1 MNIEQ
6 MIPEGWIV
14 ANITRTPSSKY
25 QVELVH
31 TCNGYISVTED
42 GLNDSL
48 KQAISVAREE
58 NIRKSMEGEK

>member
-6 MIPEGWIV
+6 MIPDGWFI
-14 ANITRTPSSKY
+14 ANINRTPWNKY